1 MDCCE
6 VNWVFLELLTLV
18 ISIPGNWNL
27 ASRKC
32 EYRRS
37 LKSRIIGRKSQRLQK
52 GNILRRMLLY
62 APNASVS
69 SFTQNRAE
77 LTFLLEGR
85 VTAAYWD
92 VVIIEVE

>member
-1 MDCCE
+1 
-6 VNWVFLELLTLV
+6 
-18 ISIPGNWNL
+18 
-27 ASRKC
+27 
-32 EYRRS
+32 
-37 LKSRIIGRKSQRLQK
+37 
-52 GNILRRMLLY
+52 MLLY